1 MTRKQK
7 IRRILFIILAGIIL
21 LVVTVIAVIS
31 PVTKH
36 LIEKYDVQLTGRQI
50 SMDRAYV
57 NPFSGFVYFS
67 NVRIYEQ
74 KSDSLFLTVRGLSG
88 NFVLYK
94 LFAKSIE
101 ISELIL
107 DQPKGFVIQ
116 NDKRFN
122 FDDIIKKFTVKKS
135 DKKAPAFLF
144 NILHIKI
151 KNGEFHY
158 LENHYPVNYYIKNVN
173 IESKGK
179 LWRSD
184 TLNIQFSL
192 FSGTRNGDLKGNLA
206 VNLKTMNY
214 QSDVKVH
221 KFDLTILEPYFK
233 DLTNYG
239 CFAAN
244 LDADLKSK
252 GNFRDPLSASNSG
265 MMAVSDF
272 HLGKDSTDDY
282 ASFDKLVFAIKE
294 MNTNQHIYLY
304 DSVTIIHPT
313 LKYERYDRLDN
324 IQTMF
329 GKGGSNIR
337 SANARTA
344 QFNLV
349 VGIANYLKSLSKNF
363 FQSDFKVDHFGIY
376 DGDIRFN
383 DYSCSEKFA
392 VQLNPFNVRADSLD
406 KHHRRVNVFLK
417 SSVRPY
423 GNISAALSMNP
434 KDSGNFELKYH
445 LGKIP
450 VSLFN
455 PYIISLTSFPLDRG
469 TLTFEGKWYVRNG
482 IIRSNNHLLI
492 TNPGVT
498 KRIKNKDLK
507 NLPVPLIL
515 SMIRE
520 RGNVIDYEIPVTG
533 NLKNPTFHLQDVLS
547 DLLRNIFVKTPTT
560 AYRKT
565 IKNIEPELEK
575 SRSLKWGMRQTTL
588 QPNQE
593 KFIKQLSKFLQK
605 NKDAVLTVYPQI
617 YAIKEQEYILFFEA
631 KKKYFLAS
639 QNKKAGTFNTT
650 DSMTVDKMSIRN
662 ASFNRYLNNHTSDT
676 LAFTLQEKCALLIP
690 AYLVHAK
697 FEKLNK
703 QRTEA
708 FLLEFKNR
716 KVEKQIKIAKAEYN
730 IPYNG
735 FSFYKFDCNA
745 EFPASLIRAYQK
757 MNE

>member
-7 IRRILFIILAGIIL
+7 IRRILFIILSGIIL
-21 LVVTVIAVIS
+21 LVVIVIAVIS
-31 PVTKH
+31 PVTRH
-36 LIEKYDVQLTGRQI
+36 WIEKYDVQLTGRQI

-74 KSDSLFLTVRGLSG
+74 NSDSLFITVHGLSG
-88 NFVLYK
+88 NFALYK
-94 LFAKSIE
+94 LFSKSIE
-101 ISELIL
+101 ITELIL

-116 NDKRFN
+116 NDKHFN
-122 FDDIIKKFTVKKS
+122 FDDIIKKFTVKKTPE
-135 DKKAPAFLF
+135 KAPAFQF

-192 FSGTRNGDLKGNLA
+192 LSGTRNGDLKGNLA

-214 QSDVKVH
+214 QSEVKVH

-252 GNFRDPLSASNSG
+252 GNFKDPLSASNSG

-313 LKYERYDRLDN
+313 IKYERYDQFDN

-329 GKGGSNIR
+329 GKRGSDIR
-337 SANARTA
+337 SAKTRIS

-349 VGIANYLKSLSKNF
+349 IGIGKYLKSLSKNF

-376 DGDIRFN
+376 DGAIRFN
-383 DYSCSEKFA
+383 DYSRSEKFA
-392 VQLNPFNVRADSLD
+392 VQLNPFNVRADSVD
-406 KHHRRVNVFLK
+406 KHHRRVNIFLK
-417 SSVRPY
+417 STVRPY

-469 TLTFEGKWYVRNG
+469 TIAFEGKWYVRNG

-492 TNPGVT
+492 TNPEVT
-498 KRIKNKDLK
+498 KRIKNNDLK
-507 NLPVPLIL
+507 NLPMPLII
-515 SMIRE
+515 SMLRE
-520 RGNVIDYEIPVTG
+520 RGNVIDYEIPITG
-533 NLKNPTFHLQDVLS
+533 NLKNPKFHLQDVLS

-565 IKNIEPELEK
+565 VTNIEPEVVKTL
-575 SRSLKWGMRQTTL
+575 SLKWSMRQPVL
-588 QPNQE
+588 NRNQE

-631 KKKYFLAS
+631 KKTYFLTVK
-639 QNKKAGTFNTT
+639 NKKAGTFNKA
-650 DSMTVDKMSIRN
+650 DSIEVDKMAIRN
-662 ASFNRYLNNHTSDT
+662 ASFNRYLNKHRNDP
-676 LAFTLQEKCALLIP
+676 LVFTLQEKCALLIP
-690 AYLVHAK
+690 ANLVNAK
-697 FEKLNK
+697 FDKLNK
-703 QRTEA
+703 QRQEA
-708 FLLEFKNR
+708 FLVEFKKH
-716 KVEKQIKIAKAEYN
+716 KVENQIKIAKAEYN

-735 FSFYKFDCNA
+735 FSIYKFDCKG
-745 EFPASLIRAYQK
+745 EFPASLIKTYHK
-757 MNE
+757 MSE